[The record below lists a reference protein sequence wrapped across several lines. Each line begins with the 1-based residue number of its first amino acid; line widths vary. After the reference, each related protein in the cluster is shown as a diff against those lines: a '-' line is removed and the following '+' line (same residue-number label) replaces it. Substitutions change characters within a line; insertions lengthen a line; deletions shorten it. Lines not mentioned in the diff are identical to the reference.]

1 MSEQFKD
8 LTIERM
14 REDDL
19 AEVLRIEKESFS
31 DPWTRECFLEDLY
44 KDFTC
49 PAVAK
54 IAEKLVGYICV
65 WKIVDELQIAN
76 LAVDS
81 LYRKRGIAHQLLQ
94 WVIEYA
100 LNKNC
105 RTITLD
111 VRVSNLVASEFYR
124 KFGFEE
130 VGRRK
135 NYYRYP
141 VEDAII
147 MGKKL

>member
-1 MSEQFKD
+1 
-8 LTIERM
+8 
-14 REDDL
+14 
-19 AEVLRIEKESFS
+19 
-31 DPWTRECFLEDLY
+31 
-44 KDFTC
+44 
-49 PAVAK
+49 
-54 IAEKLVGYICV
+54 
-65 WKIVDELQIAN
+65 
-76 LAVDS
+76 
-81 LYRKRGIAHQLLQ
+81 H
-94 WVIEYA
+94 WVIGYA

-111 VRVSNLVASEFYR
+111 VRVSNLVASELYR